1 MVLEHIVFVGVFHA
15 DAAACHDVLLLL
27 KNDSTLSESSIN
39 DIRRKVHEAIA
50 LNKSIYNLDILVSSL
65 LPWL

>member
-1 MVLEHIVFVGVFHA
+1 MVLEHIVFVSVFHA
-15 DAAACHDVLLLL
+15 DAAACYDVLLL

-65 LPWL
+65 LP